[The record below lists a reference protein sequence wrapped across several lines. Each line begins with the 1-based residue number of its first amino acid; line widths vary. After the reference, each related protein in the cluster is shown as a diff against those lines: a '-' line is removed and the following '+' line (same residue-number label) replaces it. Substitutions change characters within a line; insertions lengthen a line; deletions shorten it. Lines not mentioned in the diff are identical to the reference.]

1 MSTHN
6 IGFYEDLTKIIFQLP
21 SNIIKYAHYL
31 FFCTLLILN
40 NQCPKFSQVK
50 AHFLY
55 DFFAGGLSVSN
66 LDFLQNLDSLKE
78 SVRLAGTGGYDW
90 QNIDISQFQGTR
102 CFKSIYFAI
111 NIFMRNCREDLH
123 SDMLYIV
130 LAFIVQFCSSR
141 E

>member
-1 MSTHN
+1 M
-6 IGFYEDLTKIIFQLP
+6 
-21 SNIIKYAHYL
+21 
-31 FFCTLLILN
+31 
-40 NQCPKFSQVK
+40 
-50 AHFLY
+50 
-55 DFFAGGLSVSN
+55 SN

-102 CFKSIYFAI
+102 CFKSIYFRERY
-111 NIFMRNCREDLH
+111 IFMRNCREDLH
-123 SDMLYIV
+123 NDMLYIV